1 MVKSAA
7 FDSHADEYDAW
18 FENHPA
24 EYALELKAIRSL
36 LPEAGAGIEIGA
48 GTGRFT
54 QPLGITTGVE
64 PSGAMR
70 NIARTRGVNVVDG
83 TAESLPVD
91 DRSYQYALLVT
102 TVCFLDSL
110 EQAFTEVCRILEE
123 GGFIIIGLIDKASA
137 LGKAYEEKK
146 QHSRFYRDAAF
157 HTTEEIVSE
166 LENSG
171 FGNFEFAQ
179 ALLPGDIGPDS
190 EPGIKSGYGEGSFVV
205 IRAQKHSDA

>member
-1 MVKSAA
+1 
-7 FDSHADEYDAW
+7 
-18 FENHPA
+18 
-24 EYALELKAIRSL
+24 
-36 LPEAGAGIEIGA
+36 
-48 GTGRFT
+48 
-54 QPLGITTGVE
+54 
-64 PSGAMR
+64 MR